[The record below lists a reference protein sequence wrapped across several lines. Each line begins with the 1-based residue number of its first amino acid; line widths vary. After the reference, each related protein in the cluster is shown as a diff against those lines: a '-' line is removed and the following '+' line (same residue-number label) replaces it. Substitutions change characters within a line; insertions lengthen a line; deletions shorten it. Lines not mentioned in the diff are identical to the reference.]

1 MNICYI
7 ESRNFISCGMGIGS
21 GPNPVYN
28 LEILFF
34 VAIIA
39 VSVLAYPC
47 RYGSVSII
55 YKD

>member
-7 ESRNFISCGMGIGS
+7 ENRGFISCGMEIDL

-28 LEILFF
+28 SEILFF
-34 VAIIA
+34 VAIITISA
-39 VSVLAYPC
+39 LIYSC
-47 RYGSVSII
+47 RYVFVGIT